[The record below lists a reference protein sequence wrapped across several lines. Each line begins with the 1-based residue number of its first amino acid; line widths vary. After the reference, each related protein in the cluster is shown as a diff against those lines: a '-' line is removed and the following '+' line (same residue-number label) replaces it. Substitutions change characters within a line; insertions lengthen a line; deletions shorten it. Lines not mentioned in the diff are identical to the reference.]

1 MPVSNTWDYRF
12 AFRVEDGKEI
22 PAEFRSAYER
32 LAKTHGRPVYGLF
45 TPPIRELT
53 FIVSRWIP
61 PRLILVFRESIAGLS
76 LDSHSNQTHGF
87 EVCRND
93 FLGFGIAEFLLNCW
107 FKLRPGDET
116 QKHIEI
122 RFPSRVGRHYWEL
135 TRLLLDWCSG
145 KEEAGNA
152 VQRPNPVAGVPA
164 KFASFVDLHTELGA
178 ISEFFYQPAMESRT
192 RRGQS
197 FANLL
202 LLLTSRGIFA
212 LADQY
217 RGGRSE
223 YGIEMTYLPSGRL
236 RTVEWTEPANVQSG
250 AIEISMHGVT
260 SRSRASWPVH
270 SGLQPYALRWIRAVD
285 SAIEESAPKHA
296 TEGGLTNPD
305 SAEDDQC
312 HHSLSLGVSHDVRP
326 DSN

>member
-1 MPVSNTWDYRF
+1 VSNTWDYRF
-12 AFRVEDGKEI
+12 AFRVEDGDDL
-22 PAEFRSAYER
+22 PTEFRSAYDRMEKVNGH
-32 LAKTHGRPVYGLF
+32 AVYGLF
-45 TPPIRELT
+45 TPSVKEHA

-61 PRLILVFRESIAGLS
+61 PRLILLFQGSIAVLS
-76 LDSHSNQTHGF
+76 LDSHSNQAHIF

-107 FKLRPGDET
+107 FKLCPGDET
-116 QKHIEI
+116 QRHIKI
-122 RFPSRVGRHYWEL
+122 RFPSRAVQHYWEL
-135 TRLLLDWCSG
+135 TRLLLGWCSG

-164 KFASFVDLHTELGA
+164 KFASFLESHTELGA

-217 RGGRSE
+217 HSARSE
-223 YGIEMTYLPSGRL
+223 YGIEMTYLPSSRL
-236 RTVEWTEPANVQSG
+236 RTAEWIEPANGQSG
-250 AIEISMHGVT
+250 AIQISMHGVT
-260 SRSRASWPVH
+260 SRSRASWPVYL
-270 SGLQPYALRWIRAVD
+270 GLQSYALRWIRAVD
-285 SAIEESAPKHA
+285 SEIKGSAPKHA
-296 TEGGLTNPD
+296 AEGGLTNPN
-305 SAEDDQC
+305 STEDDRC
-312 HHSLSLGVSHDVRP
+312 HRSFSLGVSHYVRP
-326 DSN
+326 ESN